1 MTLTSPNPMPN
12 FNFDLQDRGDL
23 RNFERNFNF
32 NYNGKPR
39 LGIKAQ
45 DTEDGKG
52 VKVLDVDNESAAEK
66 AGIKKDDVITE
77 FDGKKVSTTEDLVN
91 ASRESKEKPAV
102 KVTFNRDGK
111 SQSVEIKTPKKLK
124 TANL

>member
-1 MTLTSPNPMPN
+1 M
-12 FNFDLQDRGDL
+12 
-23 RNFERNFNF
+23 
-32 NYNGKPR
+32 
-39 LGIKAQ
+39 
-45 DTEDGKG
+45 
-52 VKVLDVDNESAAEK
+52 KVLDVDDESAAEK

-77 FDGKKVSTTEDLVN
+77 FDGKKVNSTDEL
-91 ASRESKEKPAV
+91 ASAARESKEKPAV